1 MAYLYLIA
9 IIFVLYLM
17 MQNKTRGMNKAIEK
31 LVRQSARYA
40 VAAQQDASPV
50 IAILHAN
57 YAAAY
62 FYALKDIA
70 SESQIHNATGID
82 VKKFKEHVTNVQDMV
97 TRRTS
102 EKCPE
107 FVGEVDIY
115 LAQIGGEAA

>member
-9 IIFVLYLM
+9 TIFVLYLM

-50 IAILHAN
+50 IAVLHAN

-62 FYALKDIA
+62 FYALKEFATD
-70 SESQIHNATGID
+70 SQIHNATGID

-97 TRRTS
+97 TKRTS
-102 EKCPE
+102 ERCPE

>member
-1 MAYLYLIA
+1 MYLYLIA
-9 IIFVLYLM
+9 AIFVLFLM

-40 VAAQQDASPV
+40 TAAQQDASPV
-50 IAILHAN
+50 IAVLHAN

-62 FYALKDIA
+62 LYALKDIA
-70 SESQIHNATGID
+70 TDSQIHNATGID

-97 TRRTS
+97 TRKTS

-115 LAQIGGEAA
+115 LAQIGGEAPA